1 MTSAPLI
8 TLSYIS
14 RSTQNMGML
23 ALMRLID
30 QAVNENKKMGLTGVL
45 FYENQHFG
53 QILEGSSE
61 SVMGLWKKIQ
71 LDSRHHHVRLIG
83 IENIS
88 ERRFPEWSMR
98 FMGGKEIAQKA
109 PDLLGVLDGLPEN
122 DVELLKLMRSAGIKD

>member
-14 RSTQNMGML
+14 KSTQNMGML

-30 QAVNENKKMGLTGVL
+30 QAVKENKKMGLTGVL

-61 SVMGLWKKIQ
+61 SVMALWKKIQ

-109 PDLLGVLDGLPEN
+109 SALLGVLDGLPEN
-122 DVELLKLMRSAGIKD
+122 DVELLKLMRSAGTQD